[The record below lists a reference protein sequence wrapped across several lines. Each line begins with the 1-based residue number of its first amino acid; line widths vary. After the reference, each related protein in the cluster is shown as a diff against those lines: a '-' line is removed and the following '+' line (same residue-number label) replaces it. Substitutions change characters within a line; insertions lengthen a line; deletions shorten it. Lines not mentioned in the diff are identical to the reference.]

1 MSKIV
6 FFCIPAYGHTN
17 PTLGVVRELTARGH
31 EVRYYSYE
39 PMRTLIEAAGAQFVA
54 CDPYDCEQH
63 LTPADGA
70 RVGKDIAFSTHILV
84 ETTLALDEMVCADMR
99 AYAPDCIV
107 ADSMAVWGKAVAK
120 KLGIPFIS
128 STTTFAFN
136 RYSAKVMKQS
146 GGQML
151 KMMLAMPKINHDLQR
166 LRDRGYPI
174 KNILDIIQNDDRTDT
189 IVYTSPE
196 FQPCADTFSDK
207 YAFVGPSIRPAT
219 ETIEKTHD
227 VLIYIS
233 MGTVNNDLLP
243 FYRACIAAFA
253 DSPYQVILSTGE
265 QIDRSALG
273 TLPDNITVLPH
284 VDQIAVLQKAD
295 VFLSHCGMNSASES
309 LYFGVPLVLFPQTN
323 EQGGVAARVAEL
335 GAGLKLEKADAA
347 SIRTAVDAVLQT
359 PSYRANAQNIC
370 SATSFLRNWDSILEK
385 KRANLRSISE
395 PARLRQPPPRS
406 TGAAHARGRA
416 QSIREERRIAA
427 PPVLFALLW
436 VRLLPALYGPFCG
449 PLRPFGGCP
458 WGVTPPARE
467 CLPPAPPDTRRRG

>member
-136 RYSAKVMKQS
+136 RYSAKVMKQN

-219 ETIEKTHD
+219 ENIEKTHD

-253 DSPYQVILSTGE
+253 DSTDDLIAKAEEINPHASKREMDMLLSTGE

-273 TLPDNITVLPH
+273 TLPDNITALPH

-309 LYFGVPLVLFPQTN
+309 LYFGVPLVLFPQTS

-359 PSYRANAQNIC
+359 PSYCANAQKIRE
-370 SATSFLRNWDSILEK
+370 SFLRCGGAKAAVDRILSV
-385 KRANLRSISE
+385 AD
-395 PARLRQPPPRS
+395 
-406 TGAAHARGRA
+406 
-416 QSIREERRIAA
+416 RR
-427 PPVLFALLW
+427 
-436 VRLLPALYGPFCG
+436 
-449 PLRPFGGCP
+449 
-458 WGVTPPARE
+458 
-467 CLPPAPPDTRRRG
+467 

>member
-70 RVGKDIAFSTHILV
+70 RVGKD
-84 ETTLALDEMVCADMR
+84 
-99 AYAPDCIV
+99 DCIV

-151 KMMLAMPKINHDLQR
+151 KMMLAMPKINRDLQR

-174 KNILDIIQNDDRTDT
+174 KNILDIIQNDDQTDT

-219 ETIEKTHD
+219 ENIEKTHD

-273 TLPDNITVLPH
+273 TLPDNITALPH

-309 LYFGVPLVLFPQTN
+309 LYFGVPLILFPQTN
-323 EQGGVAARVAEL
+323 EQGGVASRVAEL

-359 PSYRANAQNIC
+359 PSYRASAQNIRE
-370 SATSFLRNWDSILEK
+370 SFLRCGGAKAAVDKILSVADRK
-385 KRANLRSISE
+385 
-395 PARLRQPPPRS
+395 
-406 TGAAHARGRA
+406 
-416 QSIREERRIAA
+416 
-427 PPVLFALLW
+427 
-436 VRLLPALYGPFCG
+436 
-449 PLRPFGGCP
+449 
-458 WGVTPPARE
+458 
-467 CLPPAPPDTRRRG
+467 

>member
-39 PMRTLIEAAGAQFVA
+39 PMRPLIEAAGAQFVA

-151 KMMLAMPKINHDLQR
+151 KMMLAMPKINRDLQR

-196 FQPCADTFSDK
+196 FQPRADTFSDK
-207 YAFVGPSIRPAT
+207 YAFVGPSIRPAA
-219 ETIEKTHD
+219 ETIEKTRD
-227 VLIYIS
+227 TLVYIS

-243 FYRACIAAFA
+243 FYRACVAAFA

-273 TLPDNITVLPH
+273 TLPENITALPR

-295 VFLSHCGMNSASES
+295 VFISHCGMNSASES

-335 GAGLKLEKADAA
+335 GAGRRLEKADVH
-347 SIRTAVDAVLQT
+347 SIRTAVGAVLQT
-359 PSYRANAQNIC
+359 PSYRANAQNIRE
-370 SATSFLRNWDSILEK
+370 SFLRCGGAKAAVEKILSV
-385 KRANLRSISE
+385 AD
-395 PARLRQPPPRS
+395 
-406 TGAAHARGRA
+406 
-416 QSIREERRIAA
+416 RR
-427 PPVLFALLW
+427 
-436 VRLLPALYGPFCG
+436 
-449 PLRPFGGCP
+449 
-458 WGVTPPARE
+458 
-467 CLPPAPPDTRRRG
+467 